1 MSQLEDLLAGLA
13 INYYYRRGKDENGD
27 MVGWPDSF
35 ADNYLHRPDAL
46 ERCCTY
52 CMVMNYEVVYQGSS
66 SQDGSTDENE
76 NSSSRNKRSSKKYKS
91 GKLHFWEDH
100 PSKKRSHMRE
110 LKHIQV
116 PVIYSKQSFPDIAS
130 LELYTQKPPSENAK
144 LQREYYAKVA
154 LLLFYPFRG
163 LDELR
168 HPDDGTFWSKY
179 KSARDSGELWSF
191 DPRRPLGDDTN
202 SSRAL
207 EVLQNIQDKLNCK
220 KMKRPKDTIAQTTEC
235 KESTGGGNKKRKGE
249 AEASSYDYD
258 LSELEALFSGGG
270 ETASEAGF
278 PERPQSESRN
288 TAHIRNRANITDD
301 QITDPPS
308 LGQSSF
314 GLDQGQTLGSDSSA
328 SNSGDNGSNR
338 SSANNG
344 DDDDANSRSS
354 TPPDRRNFLAL
365 IQFIQGAVL
374 NDGAHRSNDAASNEG
389 DEATP
394 DHSISA
400 VAEEFG
406 LSNDEK
412 QLAAY
417 EIICSTFVLKV
428 LSETVESD
436 AVSAA
441 ASAMEADHLSRLQD
455 VKDRLKKMGGEEQLL
470 MFLTGAGG
478 CGKSHVIS
486 AARKF
491 CHRFSQQVGVMFDTS
506 TFYLTAY
513 VGSAAALWGGI
524 TIHTAAHLNRTKIT
538 DAHCK
543 EWENVKILVIDEVS
557 YFSFKDL
564 ENLDKKLRRLK
575 QQPGSIYGGVSIV
588 FAGDLHQL
596 EPFGAGAQP
605 FYYNY
610 NMRWHGAINSAI
622 ILQSN
627 HRFKDDPE
635 YGELL
640 GRIRSNT
647 HTQADIETINSRLF
661 KDRSDLPQQGE
672 ETCYA
677 CAYNKERNSVSQAIF
692 QGLIQNN
699 PLAESDEMPSDEVI
713 VIESVFR
720 KGRSK
725 CSKEFHE
732 FVFEQCGDAQV
743 ATSHSKRVDPALKW
757 YPGIP
762 LMITSN
768 EHIKKKRGNGTLCRG
783 LRVQL
788 KEGVQPQWK
797 NYDGRKVFTVTADDC
812 EYMLCEHWKAE
823 KEGEDP
829 VQFKLEPEHDSV
841 VMRLPLFQGKLVSV
855 GGVKASQFGVNSNIA
870 TTGHKLQGMS
880 KDNIVVVSWS
890 TQHKNW
896 IYVVLSRVRTLKG
909 LHLLQRLPLSTD
921 FSVDIRLLRE
931 EERLAEIE
939 EHVMLRR
946 RERS

>member
-1 MSQLEDLLAGLA
+1 
-13 INYYYRRGKDENGD
+13 
-27 MVGWPDSF
+27 
-35 ADNYLHRPDAL
+35 
-46 ERCCTY
+46 
-52 CMVMNYEVVYQGSS
+52 
-66 SQDGSTDENE
+66 
-76 NSSSRNKRSSKKYKS
+76 
-91 GKLHFWEDH
+91 
-100 PSKKRSHMRE
+100 
-110 LKHIQV
+110 
-116 PVIYSKQSFPDIAS
+116 
-130 LELYTQKPPSENAK
+130 
-144 LQREYYAKVA
+144 
-154 LLLFYPFRG
+154 
-163 LDELR
+163 
-168 HPDDGTFWSKY
+168 
-179 KSARDSGELWSF
+179 
-191 DPRRPLGDDTN
+191 
-202 SSRAL
+202 
-207 EVLQNIQDKLNCK
+207 
-220 KMKRPKDTIAQTTEC
+220 
-235 KESTGGGNKKRKGE
+235 
-249 AEASSYDYD
+249 
-258 LSELEALFSGGG
+258 
-270 ETASEAGF
+270 
-278 PERPQSESRN
+278 
-288 TAHIRNRANITDD
+288 
-301 QITDPPS
+301 
-308 LGQSSF
+308 
-314 GLDQGQTLGSDSSA
+314 
-328 SNSGDNGSNR
+328 
-338 SSANNG
+338 
-344 DDDDANSRSS
+344 
-354 TPPDRRNFLAL
+354 
-365 IQFIQGAVL
+365 
-374 NDGAHRSNDAASNEG
+374 
-389 DEATP
+389 
-394 DHSISA
+394 
-400 VAEEFG
+400 
-406 LSNDEK
+406 
-412 QLAAY
+412 
-417 EIICSTFVLKV
+417 
-428 LSETVESD
+428 
-436 AVSAA
+436 
-441 ASAMEADHLSRLQD
+441 
-455 VKDRLKKMGGEEQLL
+455 
-470 MFLTGAGG
+470 
-478 CGKSHVIS
+478 
-486 AARKF
+486 
-491 CHRFSQQVGVMFDTS
+491 
-506 TFYLTAY
+506 
-513 VGSAAALWGGI
+513 
-524 TIHTAAHLNRTKIT
+524 
-538 DAHCK
+538 
-543 EWENVKILVIDEVS
+543 
-557 YFSFKDL
+557 
-564 ENLDKKLRRLK
+564 
-575 QQPGSIYGGVSIV
+575 
-588 FAGDLHQL
+588 
-596 EPFGAGAQP
+596 
-605 FYYNY
+605 
-610 NMRWHGAINSAI
+610 MRWHGAINSAI

-768 EHIKKKRGNGTLCRG
+768 ENIKKKRGNGTLCRG

-855 GGVKASQFGVNSNIA
+855 GGVKVSQFGVNSNIA

-880 KDNIVVVSWS
+880 KDNVVVVSWS